1 MPSEDAKPVK
11 KEELVKKEQ
20 GGEGKEEEKSLSS
33 KPRKRTQQMLVL
45 QLQKLGLKLSNL
57 RKKSPKMT
65 ILMNPLKER
74 ARVLLVLAL
83 NQ

>member
-1 MPSEDAKPVK
+1 VK
-11 KEELVKKEQ
+11 KEEVVKKEQ

-45 QLQKLGLKLSNL
+45 QLQKLGLKLPNL